1 MAGSA
6 SGAGSAGDAT
16 VIIRVGEFTEDE
28 QVEYRRRTDAA
39 AISAAEVDA
48 MRHQLGVDADGRP
61 LPEPTGTKR
70 KIAKAEED
78 LAAAHDANAEAE
90 HELER
95 VTAEAAKA
103 AAELAHYE
111 TQMRQAQA
119 DRDRS

>member
-78 LAAAHDANAEAE
+78 LAAAHDATAE